1 MCRSVRWSTAEP
13 KAKGGGKDEVAEDD
27 DDDDDDASVESA
39 STKKSASNKGSKKSG
54 SKKSGSQ
61 VKAFVTCHVPLE
73 CMPSRIQAR
82 SSDRDAK
89 CLYQL
94 TTEHP

>member
-1 MCRSVRWSTAEP
+1 MLGGAAEA
-13 KAKGGGKDEVAEDD
+13 KAKGGGKDETADDD

-61 VKAFVTCHVPLE
+61 VLPRNPPL
-73 CMPSRIQAR
+73 PW
-82 SSDRDAK
+82 DAP
-89 CLYQL
+89 LIVLATPGPLQTQETQELGPRL
-94 TTEHP
+94 TVEQSLR